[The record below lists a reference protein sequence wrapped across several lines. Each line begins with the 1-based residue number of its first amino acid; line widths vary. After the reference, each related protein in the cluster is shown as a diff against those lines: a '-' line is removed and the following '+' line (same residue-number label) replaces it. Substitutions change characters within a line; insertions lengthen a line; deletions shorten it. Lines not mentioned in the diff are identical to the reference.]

1 MSFNYTQESFKV
13 MKLPGSALMAFE
25 VVRGQ
30 KRPNFFLPKMLFEMS
45 WTNLYFISE
54 V

>member
-1 MSFNYTQESFKV
+1 MSFNYTQESLKV
-13 MKLPGSALMAFE
+13 MKWAGSALMASE
-25 VVRGQ
+25 VFRGQ

>member
-1 MSFNYTQESFKV
+1 MFKAFKV
-13 MKLPGSALMAFE
+13 MIWAGSALMAFE

-30 KRPNFFLPKMLFEMS
+30 KRPKFFPPKLPFKMS
-45 WTNLYFISE
+45 WTNLYFTSE

>member
-1 MSFNYTQESFKV
+1 MSFNYTQEYLKV
-13 MKLPGSALMAFE
+13 MKWAGSALMAFE

-30 KRPNFFLPKMLFEMS
+30 KRPKIISAKLPFKMS
-45 WTNLYFISE
+45 WTNLYFTSE